1 MKNKT
6 HDAIVAGVGGDV
18 FIKKF
23 RKLMMI
29 QLLSEG
35 PEKAN

>member
-6 HDAIVAGVGGDV
+6 HDAIVGVGGNI

-23 RKLMMI
+23 RKLLMI